1 MMSRCT
7 KGTGA
12 VRLGV
17 VPNQLLFSIKSGD
30 SSTFGLKTYFF
41 LMGAC
46 VYDELYTYMEW
57 NWNQNFISPRSTFKN
72 KYWMLYLGFL
82 TGWDCATFCD
92 KGKEVSSLSCIKG
105 TTGQAQNLAMGC
117 DRPGQAVKIRDRM
130 RDWTIT
136 IFLSKSGTWVILSLD
151 VPGQR
156 SLSRNF
162 CTCPCPGTKG
172 QRDRQNFFVPGQRD
186 NGTSRPLE
194 TLL

>member
-12 VRLGV
+12 VRLGE

-82 TGWDCATFCD
+82 TGWDCATFCN
-92 KGKEVSSLSCIKG
+92 KG
-105 TTGQAQNLAMGC
+105 TEE
-117 DRPGQAVKIRDRM
+117 
-130 RDWTIT
+130 
-136 IFLSKSGTWVILSLD
+136 F
-151 VPGQR
+151 VPGF
-156 SLSRNF
+156 LLLPFSRNK
-162 CTCPCPGTKG
+162 GTAG
-172 QRDRQNFFVPGQRD
+172 QGNVFVPGQRD
-186 NGTSRPLE
+186 NRTSRPLE
-194 TLL
+194 TLVISYCSFTITPMADTQVATACAYVTLWEQINYVFFSTN

>member
-1 MMSRCT
+1 MM
-7 KGTGA
+7 
-12 VRLGV
+12 
-17 VPNQLLFSIKSGD
+17 
-30 SSTFGLKTYFF
+30 
-41 LMGAC
+41 
-46 VYDELYTYMEW
+46 
-57 NWNQNFISPRSTFKN
+57 NFIHGMKLRSKFYKPTIYFKN

-82 TGWDCATFCD
+82 RGRDCATFCD

-156 SLSRNF
+156 SLSRDF
-162 CTCPCPGTKG
+162 CSCPFPRKKG
-172 QRDRQNFFVPGQRD
+172 QRDKEMFLFRDKGTTGRPVPD
-186 NGTSRPLE
+186 CSGTSRPLE
-194 TLL
+194 TLVISYCSFIITPMADTQVAMACAYVTLRKQIHYVYFSTN